1 MALTQVKTNAIA
13 DDAVTQDK
21 VANDA
26 IGLPE
31 IKAGT
36 DGQVLTFDAS
46 GNPAYVGPGTDGQ
59 VLTSAGA
66 GEPPVF
72 EDAVS
77 EGTQV
82 KSTGESGG
90 TKFLREDGDGTSSW
104 QAIPPGVTLSGSTDN
119 TVCTVTGANAI
130 QGESKLT
137 FDGSVLR
144 LENTAAAGDG
154 VIYLEAGEGGSSV
167 IEMVADEGDGDA
179 DKFRILVG
187 DGGPL
192 KIQNKAGGSYETN
205 IECYGNGAV
214 KLYKD
219 NTLMCETSNDGL
231 KFPDGKGIDF
241 SATSDATG
249 KSNELFDDY
258 EEGTWT
264 PSPDGLSNT
273 PTYHNLVGK
282 YTKIGNCVKVQGFIQ
297 TNASPTFTD
306 TQLVFK
312 VSGLPFASNGV
323 GYLVCI
329 GNVAWQGIT
338 WVGASHSTY
347 GHADDTIIQAGIVNS
362 TKTSFRTMGQA
373 DYYMGELK
381 NSVFHDNGWILEW
394 DMSYYV

>member
-249 KSNELFDDY
+249 
-258 EEGTWT
+258 
-264 PSPDGLSNT
+264 
-273 PTYHNLVGK
+273 
-282 YTKIGNCVKVQGFIQ
+282 
-297 TNASPTFTD
+297 
-306 TQLVFK
+306 
-312 VSGLPFASNGV
+312 
-323 GYLVCI
+323 
-329 GNVAWQGIT
+329 
-338 WVGASHSTY
+338 
-347 GHADDTIIQAGIVNS
+347 
-362 TKTSFRTMGQA
+362 
-373 DYYMGELK
+373 
-381 NSVFHDNGWILEW
+381 
-394 DMSYYV
+394 